1 MIRSCSAVERSA
13 SVRILSF
20 AKHSS
25 LLGTRQRS
33 KNAKKWPRFEH
44 GLKTMVEKWPARGKS
59 DDAPA
64 AGPSRVREGAKWCG
78 SRTAHGGV
86 ARRASGGVRNCAIV
100 ERAECTTVSS
110 GGVGWICAS
119 DAAACDAGFCERRNV
134 AGAEGGY
141 VRNRR
146 RGFRE
151 IQNFH
156 ERCERGC
163 GSGGRSLQACNL

>member
-33 KNAKKWPRFEH
+33 KNAKKWPRFEP
-44 GLKTMVEKWPARGKS
+44 GSKTIVKNWPARRKS
-59 DDAPA
+59 HDAPA

-86 ARRASGGVRNCAIV
+86 ARRASGGNRNCGIV
-100 ERAECTTVSS
+100 EGAKCTTVSS
-110 GGVGWICAS
+110 GGDGSIYT
-119 DAAACDAGFCERRNV
+119 
-134 AGAEGGY
+134 GAE
-141 VRNRR
+141 
-146 RGFRE
+146 
-151 IQNFH
+151 
-156 ERCERGC
+156 
-163 GSGGRSLQACNL
+163 